1 MNGDYIFNIYRTVYY
16 MFEKKYKLIKILGE
30 GTFGKV
36 YKGKNLRTNEYVAI
50 KSVERKASS
59 LKNEIK
65 ICNHLANIKGIY
77 KLRWYGSDLTYNYA
91 VFDLLGPSLKEELRE
106 KGIYDYRT
114 LVPIATQ
121 IITIIE
127 HIHKRGILHRD
138 IKLENFML
146 GLNDKDTIY
155 LIDYGLSKSY
165 LRSNEH
171 IKKTI
176 NTNNIVGTTEYI
188 SPNVHEGMTPSRR
201 DDLISVG
208 YIFVHMLLGELPW
221 KQLVNDKTIII
232 YKQAIL
238 QKNTAYEIPN
248 EIREFLTIVNY
259 LEYKDTPPYKQ
270 LQHTIN
276 NVIYNQPKLK
286 EYPLI

>member
-1 MNGDYIFNIYRTVYY
+1 
-16 MFEKKYKLIKILGE
+16 MFEKKYKLLKVLGE

-50 KSVERKASS
+50 KRVERNASS

-77 KLRWYGSDLTYNYA
+77 KLRWYGSDLKCNYA

-106 KGIYDYRT
+106 KVRYDYRT
-114 LVPIATQ
+114 LVPIADQ

-127 HIHKRGILHRD
+127 HIHARSILHRD
-138 IKLENFML
+138 IKLDNFML
-146 GLNDKDTIY
+146 GLKDKDTIY

-165 LRSNEH
+165 LRNNEH

-176 NTNNIVGTTEYI
+176 NTNNIVGTIEYI

-201 DDLISVG
+201 DDLISLG
-208 YIFVHMLLGELPW
+208 YMFVHMLLGELPW
-221 KQLVNDKTIII
+221 TQLVNDKTIII
-232 YKQAIL
+232 YKQALL

-248 EIREFLTIVNY
+248 EIREFLTIVTH
-259 LEYKDTPPYKQ
+259 LEYKETPPYKK
-270 LQHTIN
+270 LQHSLN

-286 EYPLI
+286 GISLI

>member
-1 MNGDYIFNIYRTVYY
+1 
-16 MFEKKYKLIKILGE
+16 MFEKKYKLLKILGE

-36 YKGKNLRTNEYVAI
+36 YKGKNLRTHEYVAI
-50 KSVERKASS
+50 KSVDRSASS

-77 KLRWYGSDLTYNYA
+77 KLRWYGSDLKCNYA

-106 KGIYDYRT
+106 KERYDYRT
-114 LVPIATQ
+114 LVPIADQ

-127 HIHKRGILHRD
+127 HIHARSILHRD
-138 IKLENFML
+138 IKLDNFML
-146 GLNDKDTIY
+146 GLKDKDTIY
-155 LIDYGLSKSY
+155 LIDYGLSKAY
-165 LRSNEH
+165 LRNNEH

-176 NTNNIVGTTEYI
+176 NTNNIVGTIEYI

-201 DDLISVG
+201 DDLISLG
-208 YIFVHMLLGELPW
+208 YMFVHMLLGELPW
-221 KQLVNDKTIII
+221 TQLVNDKTIII

-248 EIREFLTIVNY
+248 EIREFLTIVTQ
-259 LEYKDTPPYKQ
+259 LEYKETPPYKK
-270 LQHTIN
+270 LQHTLIN
-276 NVIYNQPKLK
+276 EIYNQPKLK
-286 EYPLI
+286 GLPLI